1 MIGRCLALCLCV
13 WLSAAPTLAEER
25 PDGATALA
33 KKHNAEAEKL
43 FNLGLF
49 GEAAAA
55 YQKAYLAKPV
65 PELLYNLGQCYKRL
79 GATADL
85 EKAVFYYESFLNNVP
100 ATPLRP
106 DVEDQI
112 AKLKREIAARRAA
125 LTRPPPIYKR
135 WWFWTLI
142 GAAVTG
148 AAVGTALALRPQ
160 DEKPVPGTIG
170 EPSPLQLPLGVW
182 R

>member
-1 MIGRCLALCLCV
+1 MIRRLLTLCLGLCLCATPA
-13 WLSAAPTLAEER
+13 LAAG
-25 PDGATALA
+25 PDQATALA

-49 GEAAAA
+49 REAAAA
-55 YQKAYLAKPV
+55 YQRAYLAKPV
-65 PELLYNLGQCYKRL
+65 PELLYNLGQCHKRL

-106 DVEDQI
+106 DVEEQI
-112 AKLKREIAARRAA
+112 AKLKRELDARRAA

-142 GAAVTG
+142 GAAVAG
-148 AAVGTALALRPQ
+148 AAVGTAMALRPQ
-160 DEKPVPGTIG
+160 DEQPVPGTIG
-170 EPSPLQLPLGVW
+170 DPRFVQLPLRGW